1 MRRRLVT
8 LALVAGCTATPGPAP
23 GSTPPPTTASSTAA
37 VPGVVPA
44 EASEPTP
51 LPEAASPGQGFRAPV
66 VEAVRITTT
75 TDVAVTLT
83 RADDVAPWSG
93 TVRYTAEP
101 FTVSGRPQKGFVR
114 ERNVLGSGRGFDLNG
129 DGDTRDRFAAGCDGD
144 AFALGKTLR
153 LSPVMGGPNVA
164 RRYTY
169 SDSGQSRFGTIAE
182 GGVSSMLYLPCTE
195 DGVSLGW
202 APEPIEVREIQGPA
216 LMVLA
221 FGNPKLP
228 PALPADGVRR
238 EPKVDGLADQRFDVS
253 VFEPVGEGPLW
264 YAVAGAMVQ
273 IDPEAKEQTIRVF
286 FDGDV
291 EAVQIAVNEGRDGVD
306 RARTYVSTQVIG
318 SR

>member
-1 MRRRLVT
+1 M
-8 LALVAGCTATPGPAP
+8 
-23 GSTPPPTTASSTAA
+23 
-37 VPGVVPA
+37 
-44 EASEPTP
+44 
-51 LPEAASPGQGFRAPV
+51 PEAASPGQGFRAPV

-83 RADDVAPWSG
+83 RAEDVAPWSG

-114 ERNVLGSGRGFDLNG
+114 ERNVLGSGRSFDLNG
-129 DGDTRDRFAAGCDGD
+129 DGDTRDKFAAGCDGD

-153 LSPVMGGPNVA
+153 LQPVMGGPDVA
-164 RRYTY
+164 RRYAY
-169 SDSGQSRFGTIAE
+169 SDAGQSRFGALAD
-182 GGVSSMLYLPCTE
+182 GGVSSMLYLPCTD

-202 APEPIEVREIQGPA
+202 SPEPMEVREIQGPA

-228 PALPADGVRR
+228 PSLPEDGVRR
-238 EPKVDGLADQRFDVS
+238 DPQVEGLADQRFDTS
-253 VFEPVGEGPLW
+253 VYEPVGEGSLW

-273 IDPEAKEQTIRVF
+273 IDPDAKEQTIRVF

-291 EAVQIAVNEGRDGVD
+291 EAVQIAVNEGKDGVD
-306 RARTYVSTQVIG
+306 RVRTYVATQVIG
-318 SR
+318 AR

>member
-1 MRRRLVT
+1 MRTRLVT
-8 LALVAGCTATPGPAP
+8 LALAAGCTATPGPPP
-23 GSTPPPTTASSTAA
+23 GTTPPPPTASADAASTAEPSA
-37 VPGVVPA
+37 DAP
-44 EASEPTP
+44 EPTP

-101 FTVSGRPQKGFVR
+101 FTVSGRPQKGYVR

-129 DGDTRDRFAAGCDGD
+129 DGDTRDRFAAGCDGE
-144 AFALGKTLR
+144 AFSLGKTLR
-153 LSPVMGGPNVA
+153 LEPVMSGPDVA
-164 RRYTY
+164 RRYAY
-169 SDSGQSRFGTIAE
+169 ADDGASRFGVVAE
-182 GGVSSMLYLPCTE
+182 GGVSSMLYLPCSA

-202 APEPIEVREIQGPA
+202 SPEPIEVREIQGPA

-228 PALPADGVRR
+228 PSLPADGVRR
-238 EPKVDGLADQRFDVS
+238 EPTVNGLADQRFDVS

-264 YAVAGAMVQ
+264 YAVAGAMMQ
-273 IDPEAKEQTIRVF
+273 IDPDAKEQTIRVF

-291 EAVQIAVNEGRDGVD
+291 EAVQIAVNEGREGVD
-306 RARTYVSTQVIG
+306 RVRTYVSTQVIG
-318 SR
+318 AR